1 MWLFH
6 CTHSVYDLE
15 AVGKGY
21 FDGLGFGYTAAD
33 KGGPMGWSCWIV
45 GRAGMQA
52 PEKGVVVLTG
62 LATDEVPDVN
72 GMGFVKNRPGSRLF
86 NGERF

>member
-6 CTHSVYDLE
+6 CAHSVYDLE

-21 FDGLGFGYTAAD
+21 FDGLNFGYTVALSPI
-33 KGGPMGWSCWIV
+33 KGGRWDCFVERP
-45 GRAGMQA
+45 GMQA
-52 PEKGVVVLTG
+52 SVKGMIFLTV

-72 GMGFVKNRPGSRLF
+72 GIGFVKNKPGSRLF